1 MPLRA
6 AFRAVI
12 KFGHQVVLFFPV
24 VAILLL
30 PSAALIPDQ
39 GREVIENGVTGRQWA
54 YLAFVVA
61 PLAFTAILHSVQMLR
76 RCGRV
81 HSTPEEMQKLNQG
94 WSFGYS
100 LLATCVGIGTVAG
113 PLFRFRLEAECSQAV
128 TTAMECHPGWPILV
142 VAGYCTGILLL
153 LFALN
158 CWPTPSTELRGLSKL
173 MRKRYVPAVVQFALV
188 AMAGLIL
195 AKDHSR
201 FEDYGPILAG
211 MVAAA
216 FVVRLPKRTASN
228 EGATRTTYRQRIWLC
243 VADAWPILVV
253 AALVLFVFAAF
264 PIAVGERLESL
275 LVLYAGT
282 LAWLVI
288 VSFLWV
294 CFLLLPHRLAI
305 AGLLLFG
312 ATVAVTLNM
321 MYGSS
326 DAVHAVKSTDSR
338 TGGTAA
344 VNRQDA
350 PPNSVA
356 RDFSVW
362 WSTEHEKDERR
373 PVVIVL
379 AEGGGIRAAQW
390 ANNMLY
396 QFGMGNGEILRNTYA
411 VVGVSGGAMGAT
423 SYLTSLAALDDY
435 HRDHKIENYV
445 WGEPTAVAHNTA
457 HSALSR
463 DLMAPWLARFLSL
476 GGVQAVFPYDF
487 ALSPSEL
494 LREVWGSYLTC
505 GREPVPAYLLREFKE
520 VCDRLPSIVNAP
532 IRSFPKKVGDRPLPR
547 LIYTATHIESGAR
560 VIASSVDFSDRDFPH
575 AIDANRLLGGGMS
588 LLDAAY
594 SSARFP
600 GISRPG
606 ALIDENGQ
614 ARAHVVDG
622 GYLDGSGALT
632 ASDIAVAITKASGGK
647 AIPIVLDLNS
657 NPDDDSSSAGQL
669 NALVPNPIRPVTEM
683 FGLFKGVKQANGVRD
698 VAAVESLRH
707 QVCAMGG
714 GLLTVQVPKAAGPLA
729 LGWTL
734 SQQAAT
740 RLTQAELAVVKTIA
754 PNVETQRRPLS
765 LEDVYKRATKECT

>member
-1 MPLRA
+1 M
-6 AFRAVI
+6 
-12 KFGHQVVLFFPV
+12 
-24 VAILLL
+24 LL
-30 PSAALIPDQ
+30 PSAALVPDQ
-39 GREVIENGVTGRQWA
+39 GREVIENAVTGLQWA

-61 PLAFTAILHSVQMLR
+61 PLAFTAILHSIQMLR
-76 RCGRV
+76 RSGLV
-81 HSTPEEMQKLNQG
+81 DSTPGEMQRLNQG
-94 WSFGYS
+94 WPFFYS
-100 LLATCVGIGTVAG
+100 LLATCVGIGTVAA
-113 PLFRFRLEAECSQAV
+113 PLFRFTLEAECSRAA

-142 VAGYCTGILLL
+142 VAGYFTGLLL
-153 LFALN
+153 VPFLLN
-158 CWPTPSTELRGLSKL
+158 CRPTPSTETRGISKL
-173 MRKRYVPAVVQFALV
+173 MRKRYAPVVIQLVLV
-188 AMAGLIL
+188 ATAGVVL

-211 MVAAA
+211 IVAAA
-216 FVVRLPKRTASN
+216 LVARLPKRTASN
-228 EGATRTTYRQRIWLC
+228 GSTTKANYWQRVWLC
-243 VADAWPILVV
+243 VADAWPILIL

-264 PIAVGERLESL
+264 PVAAGEGLESL

-288 VSFLWV
+288 ASFLWT
-294 CFLLLPHRLAI
+294 CFLLLPHRLAV

-312 ATVAVTLNM
+312 ATVAVALNM

-326 DAVHAVKSTDSR
+326 DAVHAVKPTVSP
-338 TGGTAA
+338 TGDKAT
-344 VNRQDA
+344 VNREDA
-350 PPNSVA
+350 PLNSIA

-362 WSTEHEKDERR
+362 WSTERKTDGRR

-396 QFGMGNGEILRNTYA
+396 QFGTGNGEILRNTYA

-423 SYLTSLAALDDY
+423 SYLTSLAALDEY
-435 HRDHKIENYV
+435 HLNHKIQNYV

-457 HSALSR
+457 HTALSR

-476 GGVQAVFPYDF
+476 GGIQAVFPYDF

-560 VIASSVDFSDRDFPH
+560 VIASSVDFSERDFPR

-632 ASDIAVAITKASGGK
+632 ASDIAVAITKATAGK

-657 NPDDDSSSAGQL
+657 NPDDDSSTAGQR
-669 NALVPNPIRPVTEM
+669 NALAPNPTRPVTEM

-707 QVCAMGG
+707 QVCALGG

-740 RLTQAELAVVKTIA
+740 RLTQAELAVVKSIA
-754 PNVETQRRPLS
+754 PDAESQHRPLS
-765 LEDVYKRATKECT
+765 LEDVYERATKGCT